1 MNKVVERKKEKTY
14 TKYTGTDNVM
24 LCQAGQKVL
33 GYIEENERKT
43 LFRIMRGK

>member
-1 MNKVVERKKEKTY
+1 
-14 TKYTGTDNVM
+14 M

-43 LFRIMRGK
+43 LFRIMRGKWDPQRTLF